1 MDCRDWRIHQTRL
14 QQARQREKIKRG
26 AGRLVVRLVLAGLV
40 LFLVYLGAV
49 HLPDWVLPWK
59 TSGQGEPQARSRP
72 EIVVVDQPGQ
82 KPETAEPL
90 TKQRLGEIIGPHL
103 FTPEGLPT
111 FRIEDEEGHVLFVR
125 TTLEPDLQT
134 WAVNF
139 MPKTKALSA
148 ALVVLN
154 PQGGQVLA
162 MAGYSADGAPANVAL
177 SSSFPAASLIKIITA
192 AAAVE
197 KKKLNSASTLAY
209 DGRKHTLYRKH
220 LEGGIKEGE
229 HQVTLKES
237 FADSINTVFG
247 KLGAFTLGPKALESF
262 ARRFYFNQPINFEMP
277 VQPSQF
283 VPPPEDDFFRLA
295 EIASGF
301 NRTTTVSPLHGA
313 MLASAIV
320 NNGRLMEPCL
330 VREVFDQDNTIYYQH
345 EPVCLGQV
353 VNESTVKELRKMM
366 AATVTEGT
374 GRRRFRD
381 ADSHAVLSQLE
392 IGGKSG
398 SINNDQGN
406 RVDWFVSYANKKNGP
421 DRIALAVLVVHGEKL
436 GLRSQEIAREAIIRY
451 FRLRLKKA
459 GG

>member
-1 MDCRDWRIHQTRL
+1 M
-14 QQARQREKIKRG
+14 EKVKRG
-26 AGRLVVRLVLAGLV
+26 AARLLVRLFLAGVV
-40 LFLVYLGAV
+40 LFLIYLGAV
-49 HLPDWVLPWK
+49 HLPDWIFPWK
-59 TSGQGEPQARSRP
+59 KSDGNQPQARSRP
-72 EIVVVDQPGQ
+72 EIVVVDRPGQ
-82 KPETAEPL
+82 TPDAAEPL
-90 TKQRLGEIIGPHL
+90 TKQRLGEIIGPRL
-103 FTPEGLPT
+103 FTPEGWPT
-111 FRIEDEEGHVLFVR
+111 FRIEDEEGHALFVR
-125 TTLEPDLQT
+125 TTLDADLQA
-134 WAVNF
+134 WAVDF
-139 MPKTKALSA
+139 TPKTKALSA

-154 PQGGQVLA
+154 PKAGQVLA
-162 MAGYSADGAPANVAL
+162 MASYSADGAPVNVAL
-177 SSSFPAASLIKIITA
+177 NSSFPAASLIKIITA

-197 KKKLNSASTLAY
+197 KKKLSSASTLAY
-209 DGRKHTLYRKH
+209 DGRKHTLYRKNI
-220 LEGGIKEGE
+220 EGGIKEGE

-262 ARRFYFNQPINFEMP
+262 ARRFYFNQPINFEIP

-283 VPPPEDDFFRLA
+283 APPPEDDFFRLA

-313 MLASAIV
+313 MLSSAIV
-320 NNGRLMEPCL
+320 NDGRLMEPSL

-353 VNESTVKELRKMM
+353 VKASTVEELRKMM
-366 AATVTEGT
+366 EATVTEGT

-381 ADSHAVLSQLE
+381 ADSHPVLSRLE

-398 SINNDQGN
+398 SIDNDEGN
-406 RVDWFVSYANKKNGP
+406 RVDWFVSYANEKNGP
-421 DRIALAVLVVHGEKL
+421 DSIALAVLVVHGEKL

-451 FRLRLKKA
+451 FRPRLKKA